1 MIGMGRPTQGEARR
15 PTKSDKARHVGP
27 PRAATMWHG
36 RYGVCVKS
44 QAPASRRR
52 ATAVAASLIIR
63 PQFKC
68 VTKSKQANLSCH
80 ACHAPE
86 QACLSQQSFINI
98 EIIKIIIGTIILPRS
113 WKSPALLD
121 EGNSSCT
128 KGCSVEWE
136 SRSKTGAQL
145 SCSTSAMPTKPKHR
159 QTRALGI
166 ACHAPELASPS
177 QQQTGKHEL

>member
-1 MIGMGRPTQGEARR
+1 
-15 PTKSDKARHVGP
+15 
-27 PRAATMWHG
+27 MWHG
-36 RYGVCVKS
+36 RLGVCVKS
-44 QAPASRRR
+44 QASASRRR
-52 ATAVAASLIIR
+52 ATAVAASLMIR

-68 VTKSKQANLSCH
+68 VTKSKQAYLSRH

-86 QACLSQQSFINI
+86 QASLSQLSFISI
-98 EIIKIIIGTIILPRS
+98 VIIKKVIGTLILLRS

-128 KGCSVEWE
+128 KGRSAERE
-136 SRSKTGAQL
+136 SSSKTGAQL
-145 SCSTSAMPTKPKHR
+145 SCSTSAMQTRPKHR